1 MVSPDPVIE
10 ERARDLYAAFVA
22 DHPDA
27 SEETITAFIDSH
39 PPEAAALRRLV
50 GLSRSVKGLFAMAL
64 PDPDS
69 VGSPGEAP
77 RQSTPTFSTHSI
89 RKGFVIGDF
98 ELQRHLGR
106 GGMGEVWEAQQ
117 VTLNRRVALKLLARD
132 RMDAR
137 SIEYFAREARAA
149 ARLAHPGIVPVFGA
163 GMDSGVHWIAMELVP
178 GGATLA
184 NFIEDV
190 RGQGEHSTDY
200 YKRVSELMVRVA
212 DALQAAH
219 EEGVIHRDL
228 KPHNVLMT
236 PDGEPRVADFGLAHL
251 EGEHPVSRT
260 GDFVG
265 TLYYMSPEQVLA
277 RRMGIDHRTDIFSLG
292 VVLYEL
298 LTLRR
303 PFEGDSVPQLVQKI
317 AMDDPPDPRTL
328 RSRVP
333 LDLNVI
339 VGKALEK
346 KPDERYA
353 SMAEFA
359 QDLRRHLAHEP
370 ILARAPSF
378 SRRAGKWILRHPA
391 KSAVGAI
398 SVLAFLITA
407 TLLHQNLQTNKELR
421 ESRGLLEDTN
431 RELRAERDQ
440 ARAVS
445 EFLQVDFISAVEPS
459 AQAGRGRDVL
469 LRTVIDRSAE
479 QLGDHFHGQPLVE
492 ARIRDMLGRA
502 YQALGELGP
511 ANTHLELALA
521 LRRENLGDEHP
532 DTLRS
537 VGNLGV
543 LWGELRRDEQAEA
556 LLREALE
563 SLRDLHGGDHPE
575 TLLALHRLGSFL
587 IRRHA
592 AEAADPYLRE
602 ALQGRARALGPDA
615 RQTLATAAELAFA
628 LWQQG
633 QMEEAE
639 QRFRSTLE
647 TCRRVLGNDDRQT
660 VGLIFQLASFLGDRA
675 ARNPGHPDG
684 FLETEAL
691 LEEALESN
699 RKVLGDTHADTLE
712 TIQLLGMTRMMRGD
726 LDEAA
731 RLMSEALD
739 GMRQTLGP
747 SHVTM
752 HGCMLRL
759 AQLYRRM
766 GREQEAQVLAR
777 EFAELVPD
785 PGERLP
791 QHQRILD
798 KILPDGEKAEGSSA
812 KDQEQ
817 P

>member
-1 MVSPDPVIE
+1 VEHGDPDNE
-10 ERARDLYAAFVA
+10 ERARDLYAAFVT

-39 PPEAAALRRLV
+39 PSEAAVLRRLV
-50 GLSRSVKGLFAMAL
+50 GLRRSLTDLFAVAL
-64 PDPDS
+64 PDPDF
-69 VGSPGEAP
+69 VGAPGETAREP
-77 RQSTPTFSTHSI
+77 TPALSTHSI

-98 ELQRHLGR
+98 TLVRHLGR

-117 VTLNRRVALKLLARD
+117 ATLNRSVALKLLARD
-132 RMDAR
+132 RMDPR

-163 GMDSGVHWIAMELVP
+163 GVDCGAHWIAMELVP

-184 NFIEDV
+184 DFIENV
-190 RGQGEHSTDY
+190 RGQSEISPDY
-200 YKRVSELMVRVA
+200 YKQVTELVVKVA
-212 DALQAAH
+212 DALHAAH

-228 KPHNVLMT
+228 KPHNVLIT
-236 PDGEPRVADFGLAHL
+236 PDDQPRVADFGLAHL

-303 PFEGDSVPQLVQKI
+303 PFEGDSIPQLVQKI

-333 LDLNVI
+333 LDLAVI
-339 VGKALEK
+339 AGKALEK
-346 KPDERYA
+346 KPDARYA
-353 SMAEFA
+353 SMAELA
-359 QDLRRHLAHEP
+359 QDLRRYLAHEP
-370 ILARAPSF
+370 VLARAPSLT
-378 SRRAGKWILRHPA
+378 RRAGKWIRRHPA
-391 KSAVGAI
+391 KSAVGVV
-398 SVLAFLITA
+398 SMLAFLITA
-407 TLLHQNLQTNKELR
+407 ALLHQNLQ
-421 ESRGLLEDTN
+421 TN

-479 QLGDHFHGQPLVE
+479 QLGDHFDGQPLVE

-502 YQALGELGP
+502 YQALGELEP
-511 ANTHLELALA
+511 ATTHLERALA
-521 LRRENLGDEHP
+521 LRREHLSDEHP
-532 DTLRS
+532 DTLS
-537 VGNLGV
+537 SIGNLGV
-543 LWGELRRDEQAEA
+543 LWGARRRDEQAES

-563 SLRDLHGGDHPE
+563 GLRHLHADEHSD

-602 ALQGRARALGPDA
+602 ALEGRARTLGPDA
-615 RQTLATAAELAFA
+615 RETLATAFELAFA

-633 QMEEAE
+633 QMDEAE
-639 QRFRSTLE
+639 QRFRGTLE
-647 TCRRVLGNDDRQT
+647 TCRRVLGSEDRQT
-660 VGLIFQLASFLGDRA
+660 VAVIVKLASFLGDRA
-675 ARNPGHPDG
+675 SRNPEHAQG
-684 FLETEAL
+684 FLETEEL

-699 RKVLGDTHADTLE
+699 RRVLGDTHAATLE
-712 TIQLLGMTRMMRGD
+712 TIQLLGMTRMMQGD
-726 LDEAA
+726 LDGAA
-731 RLMSEALD
+731 RLHSEALD
-739 GMRQTLGP
+739 GMRQVLST
-747 SHVTM
+747 SHEAT
-752 HGCMLRL
+752 HGSMLRL
-759 AQLYRRM
+759 ADLYMRM
-766 GREQEAQVLAR
+766 GREQEAQALAR
-777 EFAELVPD
+777 EFVELVPE
-785 PGERLP
+785 PGGRLP
-791 QHQRILD
+791 LHQRLLNSILQD
-798 KILPDGEKAEGSSA
+798 EGEAGDTSA
-812 KDQEQ
+812 TEQEQ